1 MARQI
6 TGLTDE
12 EQGTLNRLVD
22 ELQRKGRRNRT
33 RQSYLDGKR
42 AARALS
48 PFLPPYL
55 RQVGAVLGWPTKA
68 VEALG
73 RRIRLTDFALPGR
86 DLSEFGLDGLLTEN
100 RYFEEVRLTQHDS
113 LGYSVAWEVATRGGE
128 GEPDAVITSQ
138 SALDGTGT
146 WNRRTR
152 RLDDF
157 LSVIE
162 RDRNGDPTDFNLYLP
177 GRTVVVIDGRV
188 EDRSTHQLHVPV
200 EPIPY
205 RRSHARP
212 FGHSRVSRSVM
223 FLTDAAVRAMLRM
236 EGTADF
242 YGTPHL
248 LLLGATLDEFEGM
261 DGSAASTWDFLMSK
275 VNGIPDDDGASNPRA
290 EVEQVTQA
298 TQQPHMDSL
307 DTIAAAFAGETNIPV
322 ESLGVGV
329 SKANPNS
336 AESYLASRED
346 LISDAEDT
354 ADAWGHGH
362 VRTVQNAW
370 LLASGETVLPDEL
383 RKLRPVWRDHRQTS
397 RAAAADS
404 TVKLVGAFPWMAESD
419 AILDAIGLDPA
430 LVERLRADKRRN
442 VGRDVLNSLR
452 AAAAPPEPVVEED
465 AERV

>member
-1 MARQI
+1 MARSI
-6 TGLTDE
+6 TGLTE
-12 EQGTLNRLVD
+12 VEQDTLNGLVD
-22 ELQRKGRRNRT
+22 QLQQKGRRNRT
-33 RQSYLDGKR
+33 RQAYLDGKR

-55 RQVGAVLGWPTKA
+55 KKVGAVLGWPTKA

-73 RRIRLTDFALPGR
+73 RRIRLTDFAIPGR
-86 DLSEFGLDGLLTEN
+86 DLSEFGLDVLLDGN
-100 RYFEEVRLTQHDS
+100 RYFEDVRLTQHDS
-113 LGYSVAWEVATRGGE
+113 LGYAVAWEIVTRGGQ

-152 RLDDF
+152 SLDDF
-157 LSVIE
+157 LSVTD
-162 RDRNGDPTDFNLYLP
+162 RDRSGDPSEFNLYLP
-177 GRTVVVIDGRV
+177 GETIMVSDGKV
-188 EDRSTHQLHVPV
+188 QDRSTHQLHVPV
-200 EPIPY
+200 QPIPY

-212 FGHSRVSRSVM
+212 FGQSRVSRSVM

-248 LLLGATLDEFEGM
+248 LLLGAALDQFEGA
-261 DGSAASTWDFLMSK
+261 DGSAVGTWDFLMSK
-275 VNGIPDDDGASNPRA
+275 VNGIPDDEAAANPRA
-290 EVEQVTQA
+290 QVEQVTQA

-362 VRTVQNAW
+362 VRTLQNAW
-370 LLASGETVLPDEL
+370 LLASGETRLPDEL
-383 RKLRPVWRDHRQTS
+383 RKLRSVWRDHRQTS

-419 AILDAIGLDPA
+419 AILDSIGLDPT
-430 LVERLRADKRRN
+430 LVERLRADKVKARATAN
-442 VGRDVLNSLR
+442 IQALVGRGD
-452 AAAAPPEPVVEED
+452 EG
-465 AERV
+465 